1 MLTLPISVLTIEN
14 RSQLKVILR
23 QLAKCLYLGK
33 YNTKIGPFVSY
44 KMAIGGVGCN
54 FINLCVLCA
63 LDPARPFSSK
73 LYASYF
79 PQNLSYFLSMSM
91 LYC

>member
-14 RSQLKVILR
+14 RSQLKVVLR
-23 QLAKCLYLGK
+23 QLAKCLYLGE

-54 FINLCVLCA
+54 FINLCVLYRLCA
-63 LDPARPFSSK
+63 
-73 LYASYF
+73 
-79 PQNLSYFLSMSM
+79 
-91 LYC
+91 